1 MHGLPSQTPKK
12 RSPHHKEGQMT
23 TGSFFFC
30 MKRLADDLSSFPALP
45 AVHCQRGLACRKVDL
60 MEAEIIAT
68 TAAGMSI
75 VPPPGFAPAVRI
87 QESFIASAEKKS
99 LIWLAKRTPSYIH
112 SDHLTIL
119 GFVSQC
125 LAGVCYGLA
134 RINPDALLASIV
146 FLALNWLGD
155 SLDGTLARVR
165 NRQRP
170 RYGFYVDHITDTIAA
185 LFLMGGM
192 AISGYVHA
200 EIALG
205 MLIAFLALSIEAY
218 LATYTLGHF
227 RLSYFKFGPT
237 EIRMLLA
244 IGNLALFW
252 HPRIRV
258 AGREIL
264 LFDLGGAIAICGMT
278 LMLVV
283 SAIRHTRQLH
293 GEERLPA

>member
-1 MHGLPSQTPKK
+1 M
-12 RSPHHKEGQMT
+12 
-23 TGSFFFC
+23 
-30 MKRLADDLSSFPALP
+30 A
-45 AVHCQRGLACRKVDL
+45 
-60 MEAEIIAT
+60 
-68 TAAGMSI
+68 TAAECAVGNAGS
-75 VPPPGFAPAVRI
+75 VTFASAVRI
-87 QESFIASAEKKS
+87 QESLVASAEKKS
-99 LIWLAKRTPSYIH
+99 LIWMARRTPTWIN
-112 SDHLTIL
+112 SDHLTAM

-134 RINPDALLASIV
+134 RINPDALLVSIV

-192 AISGYVHA
+192 AVSGYVHA

-205 MLIAFLALSIEAY
+205 MLIAFLMLSIEAY
-218 LATYTLGHF
+218 LATYTLGRF

-237 EIRMLLA
+237 EIRILLA
-244 IGNLALFW
+244 IGNVALFW

-258 AGREIL
+258 LGREML
-264 LFDLGGAIAICGMT
+264 LLNVGGVIAICGMA

-283 SAIRHTRQLH
+283 SAIGHARQLY